1 MLFQILGDFQDGE
14 GLQQLHV
21 QEILPPL
28 FKRQPETS
36 LAGAEEA

>member
-1 MLFQILGDFQDGE
+1 MFQIIVHLQDGE

>member
-1 MLFQILGDFQDGE
+1 MFQIIVHLEDGE

-28 FKRQPETS
+28 LEGQSETS
-36 LAGAEEA
+36 LAGPEKA